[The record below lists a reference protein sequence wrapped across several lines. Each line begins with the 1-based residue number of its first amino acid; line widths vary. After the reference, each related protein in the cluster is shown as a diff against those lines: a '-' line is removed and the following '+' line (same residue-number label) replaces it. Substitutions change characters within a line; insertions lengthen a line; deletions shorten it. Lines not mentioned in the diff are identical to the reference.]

1 MGTTDRKL
9 KHIQELHHYLFFTVY
24 NNTMALSAITLPKF
38 ASAKCAVAQRSSA
51 LARRAPVS
59 CSSAPDGKT
68 TTTEV
73 PAQPL
78 ETPAEPIAQSSEAAV
93 DPADGT
99 IQYGAALRDEGEAL
113 VGGVVS
119 SILGAFSDVNA
130 IERINGRVA
139 MMGFDFAIREE
150 LVKHEAI
157 TQQLFNDRVITL
169 AGGVQKTLH
178 YPKEGV
184 FLLIAT
190 VLLTLVGSLAPS
202 VNGVEKNGLT
212 VPAEQF
218 SFFKPE
224 AELKN
229 GRWAMV
235 GLVSMYVIEQIKGGS
250 LL

>member
-1 MGTTDRKL
+1 MGTSSDTLRL
-9 KHIQELHHYLFFTVY
+9 KNILFQH
-24 NNTMALSAITLPKF
+24 NRRLTMSLSTLSVPKF
-38 ASAKCAVAQRSSA
+38 AVAKGAAARSTAVSC
-51 LARRAPVS
+51 RRVPVK
-59 CSSAPDGKT
+59 CSSAPEDKAST
-68 TTTEV
+68 ATEV

-78 ETPAEPIAQSSEAAV
+78 EAIEPSARASEAAI

-99 IQYGAALRDEGEAL
+99 VQYGAALRDEGEAL

-119 SILGAFSDVNA
+119 SIIGAFSDVNA

-139 MMGFDFAIREE
+139 MMGFDFAVREE
-150 LVKHEAI
+150 LLKHEGIA
-157 TQQLFNDRVITL
+157 QQLFNDRVITL

-202 VNGVEKNGLT
+202 VNGEEKNGLT

-218 SFFKPE
+218 AFFKPE

-235 GLVSMYVIEQIKGGS
+235 GLVSMLVIESVKGGS